1 MVNRFVNTPPLTPNL
16 ADLATICA
24 ICFDS
29 HADSQYP
36 FPAPGSRIM
45 IGETISHYQIVER
58 LGGGGMGVVYSARD
72 TVLDRHVALKFL
84 SPEAIADQF
93 SLDRFLREARAAA
106 SLNHSNICTVHEI
119 GEHTGNQPFIVME
132 FLQGQTLKHLISGQP
147 LRIERLL
154 DIAIQVADA
163 LDHAHLR
170 GITHRDIKP
179 ANIFVTDSGQAK
191 VLDFGLAKL
200 SAALAISPETATAPS
215 SSSHSASVREDTLT
229 APGTSMGTIAYMS
242 PEQARGDVLDPRSDL
257 FSFGAVLYE
266 MATGKQAFRGQ
277 TSAVIFN
284 AIFNFNP
291 EPAASLNPDLPETL
305 DSIIYKALE
314 KDRELRYQS
323 AAELRADLKRLKR
336 DLSSGKSAASGRS
349 GPHLASREASQEKK
363 SINSVAVLYFE
374 NLSSAKED
382 EYLRDGMTEDIITEL
397 ANIRNLKVF
406 PRPAMLA
413 YRDKP
418 VTAPQVGREL
428 HASYVLGGSVRRSG
442 NRLRISAQLVE
453 SRSGHTIWAQRFDR
467 EMADVFEVQD
477 EIARSIAQA
486 FRITLSPQEERKIA
500 SKPTENSVA
509 YDYFLRGRSYARR
522 ESLEFALQMFEQ
534 AIKLDPNFAAAHAGV
549 AYICAMIHEIREH
562 NPKWVERGEAACK
575 KALELDPTLAEAL
588 VARARLF
595 YSQGKHPEAIELA
608 RSAILLKPDCDG
620 VYNVLG
626 RAYFASGR
634 FEDAADLT
642 EKAIEA
648 NGDDYN
654 VYIPFTNSLE
664 RLGRGEELR
673 RYREMEMV
681 VLERQLE
688 LVPEDVRAR
697 SLLAADYANLGRSE
711 DAVRHLEM
719 AIALRPDDSNV
730 LYNSACTYCVLGKK
744 SEALDLIRRALSH
757 GYANF
762 HWPQQD
768 PDLTLLHA
776 DPEFVRLFPPK

>member
-1 MVNRFVNTPPLTPNL
+1 
-16 ADLATICA
+16 
-24 ICFDS
+24 
-29 HADSQYP
+29 
-36 FPAPGSRIM
+36 M
-45 IGETISHYQIVER
+45 IGQTVSHYQIVEK

-72 TVLDRHVALKFL
+72 TMLDRHVALKFL
-84 SPEAIADQF
+84 TPEAIADQC
-93 SLDRFLREARAAA
+93 SLERFLREARAAA
-106 SLNHSNICTVHEI
+106 ALNHSNICTVHEI
-119 GEHTGNQPFIVME
+119 GEDSDNQPFIVME
-132 FLQGQTLKHLISGQP
+132 FLEGQTLKHLVAGQP
-147 LRIERLL
+147 LRIERILE
-154 DIAIQVADA
+154 IAVQVVDA
-163 LDHAHLR
+163 LDHAHFR
-170 GITHRDIKP
+170 GVTHRDIKP
-179 ANIFVTDSGQAK
+179 ANIFITRAGQAK
-191 VLDFGLAKL
+191 VLDFGLAKV
-200 SAALAISPETATAPS
+200 SAELAISAETATAPS
-215 SSSHSASVREDTLT
+215 SSHTGSVHQDTLT
-229 APGTSMGTIAYMS
+229 DPGASMGTVAYMS
-242 PEQARGDVLDPRSDL
+242 PEQARGDGLDSRSDL

-284 AIFNFNP
+284 AIFNQNP
-291 EPAASLNPDLPETL
+291 EPPSSLNHDLPEAL
-305 DSIIYKALE
+305 DGIIFKALE
-314 KDRELRYQS
+314 KDRDLRYQS

-336 DLSSGKSAASGRS
+336 DLESGRPAAAARA
-349 GPHLASREASQEKK
+349 GAHPVQREAPRERKPV
-363 SINSVAVLYFE
+363 NSVAVLYFE
-374 NLSSAKED
+374 NLSPARED

-397 ANIRNLKVF
+397 ANIKNLKVF

-428 HASYVLGGSVRRSG
+428 HAAYVLGGSVRRSG

-453 SRSGHTIWAQRFDR
+453 TRSGHTIWAQRFDR

-522 ESLEFALQMFEQ
+522 ESLEFALQMYEQ

-549 AYICAMIHEIREH
+549 GYICAMIHEIREH
-562 NPKWVERGEAACK
+562 HPRWVERGDAACK
-575 KALELDPTLAEAL
+575 KAMELDPTLAEAL
-588 VARARLF
+588 LARARLF
-595 YSQGKHPEAIELA
+595 YSQRKHAEAIDLA
-608 RSAILLKPDCDG
+608 RNALLLKPDCDG

-634 FEDAADLT
+634 FEDCAELT
-642 EKAIEA
+642 ERAIEA

-654 VYIPFTNSLE
+654 VYIPFVNSLE
-664 RLGRGEELR
+664 RLGRGEELKR
-673 RYREMEMV
+673 VREMEMV

-697 SLLAADYANLGRSE
+697 SLLAADYAAMSRAE
-711 DAVRHLEM
+711 DAIRHLEM

-730 LYNSACTYCVLGKK
+730 LYNSACTYCVLGQKA
-744 SEALDLIRRALSH
+744 EALDLIRRALAH

-762 HWPQQD
+762 DWPQQD
-768 PDLTLLHA
+768 PDLTLLHS
-776 DPEFVRLFPPK
+776 DLEFVKLFPPKAR

>member
-1 MVNRFVNTPPLTPNL
+1 
-16 ADLATICA
+16 
-24 ICFDS
+24 
-29 HADSQYP
+29 
-36 FPAPGSRIM
+36 M
-45 IGETISHYQIVER
+45 IGQTVSHYQIVEK
-58 LGGGGMGVVYSARD
+58 LGAGGMGVVYFARD
-72 TVLDRHVALKFL
+72 TMLDRHVALKFL
-84 SPEAIADQF
+84 TPEAITDQL
-93 SLDRFLREARAAA
+93 SLERFLREARAAA
-106 SLNHSNICTVHEI
+106 ALNHSNICTVHEI
-119 GEHTGNQPFIVME
+119 GEHSDNQPFIVME
-132 FLQGQTLKHLISGQP
+132 FLEGQTLKHLISGQP
-147 LRIERLL
+147 LRIERILE
-154 DIAIQVADA
+154 IAIQVADA
-163 LDHAHLR
+163 LDHAHFR

-179 ANIFVTDSGQAK
+179 ANIFITRSGQAK

-200 SAALAISPETATAPS
+200 SAELAISAETATAPS
-215 SSSHSASVREDTLT
+215 SGHTSSVHQDTLT
-229 APGTSMGTIAYMS
+229 NPGASMGTVAYMS
-242 PEQARGDVLDPRSDL
+242 PEQARGDVLDSRSDL

-266 MATGKQAFRGQ
+266 MATGKQAFRGP

-284 AIFNFNP
+284 VIFNQNP
-291 EPAASLNPDLPETL
+291 EPASSLNHELPEAF
-305 DSIIYKALE
+305 DGIIFKALE
-314 KDRELRYQS
+314 KDRDLRYQS
-323 AAELRADLKRLKR
+323 AAELRADMKRLKR
-336 DLSSGKSAASGRS
+336 DLESGKSAAAARTAAH
-349 GPHLASREASQEKK
+349 PVQRDAPREKK
-363 SINSVAVLYFE
+363 SANSVAVLYFE

-397 ANIRNLKVF
+397 ANIKNLKVF

-428 HASYVLGGSVRRSG
+428 HAAYVLGGSVRRSG

-453 SRSGHTIWAQRFDR
+453 TRSGHTIWAQRFDR

-509 YDYFLRGRSYARR
+509 YDYFLRARSYARR
-522 ESLEFALQMFEQ
+522 ESLEFALQMYEQ

-562 NPKWVERGEAACK
+562 HPKWVERGEAACK
-575 KALELDPTLAEAL
+575 KAMELDPTLAEAL
-588 VARARLF
+588 LARARLF
-595 YSQGKHPEAIELA
+595 YSQRKHAEAIDLA
-608 RSAILLKPDCDG
+608 RNALLLKPDCDG

-634 FEDAADLT
+634 FEDCAELT
-642 EKAIEA
+642 EKAIEVS
-648 NGDDYN
+648 GDDYN
-654 VYIPFTNSLE
+654 VYIPFVNSLE
-664 RLGRGEELR
+664 CLGRTEELR
-673 RYREMEMV
+673 RVREMEMV

-697 SLLAADYANLGRSE
+697 SLLAADYAAMGRAE

-730 LYNSACTYCVLGKK
+730 LYNSACTYGVLGKK
-744 SEALDLIRRALSH
+744 SEALDLIRRALAH

-762 HWPQQD
+762 DWPQQD
-768 PDLTLLHA
+768 PDLKLLHSDA
-776 DPEFVRLFPPK
+776 EFVKLFPPKR